1 MPPNHAFQCHRPS
14 HGRIDAPAVPDAISG
29 EEPYRYLIHDRDRI
43 YSRELDSGLNAMGVR
58 ILRTPFRAPQANA
71 FCERLAGTLCR
82 EGLDFFIPLNEKHL
96 RRALKEWVTH
106 YNKRRPHSS
115 LGPGIPDPPLDLPQ
129 ETSSQYRIP
138 QYYSVVAK
146 PILGGLHH
154 EYGLERFAA

>member
-1 MPPNHAFQCHRPS
+1 M
-14 HGRIDAPAVPDAISG
+14 DAPAVPDAISG
-29 EEPYRYLIHDRDRI
+29 EEPYRYLIHDRDSS
-43 YSRELDSGLNAMGVR
+43 YSPELDSVLKAMGLR
-58 ILRTPFRAPQANA
+58 ILKAPQANA

-106 YNKRRPHSS
+106 YNKGRPHSS